1 MIQLAACVDPT
12 CAPPCT
18 CVLVSA
24 GGDLTCTLTITNTGN
39 ATLNNWAFNPAV
51 SGCTPD
57 LLVAGASHNCTVTE
71 QVAEAEYAAWNASS
85 PLAVTVDVE
94 ADAVQSEATPA
105 NVSRTASASLPFVP
119 APSTSPAASPES
131 PSTCG
136 ACNTCVASVRT
147 FPELTMANSD
157 AAAIATAWSMFC
169 TSKLQLTPTSCEFV
183 KGRILASKDGN
194 VGKRA
199 GMICQLLQDCAAVPS
214 DCRLQHLVAGS
225 TPAALDLCTVG
236 GTVAGDQV
244 PGVQSTVTFTPAAGL
259 CLDAS
264 HCGSV
269 PGLVCNKQITTDQ
282 NTCSAGV
289 DGVVTV
295 GTCERTPCQTCKVGN
310 CSAPNSNIC

>member
-1 MIQLAACVDPT
+1 VPFGFTPTALPSTACTPGGANSTCQLPYLQCNSAQQACT
-12 CAPPCT
+12 CAGGNDT
-18 CVLVSA
+18 CY
-24 GGDLTCTLTITNTGN
+24 GYCID
-39 ATLNNWAFNPAV
+39 
-51 SGCTPD
+51 TP
-57 LLVAGASHNCTVTE
+57 
-71 QVAEAEYAAWNASS
+71 
-85 PLAVTVDVE
+85 
-94 ADAVQSEATPA
+94 
-105 NVSRTASASLPFVP
+105 
-119 APSTSPAASPES
+119 
-131 PSTCG
+131 CG
-136 ACNTCVASVRT
+136 ACNKCVASVRT
-147 FPELTMANSD
+147 FTELNKANSD
-157 AAAIATAWSMFC
+157 AAAVATAWSTFC
-169 TSKLQLTPTSCEFV
+169 TSTFQRTPTSCEFV

-194 VGKRA
+194 MGQRA

-214 DCRLQHLVAGS
+214 DCRLQRSVAGS
-225 TPAALDLCTVG
+225 TPAALDLCTVD

-244 PGVQSTVTFTPAAGL
+244 PGVQSTETFTPAAGH